1 MNIIAL
7 IKQVPDTAQLSGTV
21 NGLALMEDG
30 SPRIVNP
37 WDEYT
42 LETAIQL
49 KEAHN
54 GHITVL
60 CMGKPEAEEALKTS
74 LAMGA
79 DEAILV
85 SDPAFENSDSLT
97 TARVLVAAIQKIGDF
112 DIIVAGR
119 SAIDGN
125 TAATPVQV
133 AALLDLPPISFVA
146 ELKEVDP
153 QAKTISAVRLLD
165 NGRETVSSQL
175 PALISVVKEIG
186 EPRYPSFMGIRKA
199 AQANIPTWSLSDLGL
214 EANQVGAAGSHVSW
228 PRVSLPTAPE
238 VTNEKIEGDPTEVAK
253 ILADKL
259 IADQVI

>member
-1 MNIIAL
+1 MNIITL

-21 NGLALMEDG
+21 NGLVLMEDG
-30 SPRIVNP
+30 GPRIVNP
-37 WDEYT
+37 WDEYA

-54 GHITVL
+54 GHVTLVCL
-60 CMGKPEAEEALKTS
+60 GKPEAEAALKTG

-79 DEAILV
+79 DKAILL
-85 SDPAFENSDSLT
+85 SDPAFENSDSLA
-97 TARVLVAAIQKIGDF
+97 TARVLVAAILKIGAF

-175 PALISVVKEIG
+175 PAVISVVKEIN

-199 AQANIPTWSLSDLGL
+199 AQADIPTWGLSDLSL
-214 EANQVGAAGSHVSW
+214 ETNQVGAAGSQVSW
-228 PRVSLPTAPE
+228 PSVSLPAAPE
-238 VTNEKIEGDPTEVAK
+238 VTNERIEGDPASVAK

>member
-1 MNIIAL
+1 MNIITL
-7 IKQVPDTAQLSGTV
+7 IKQVPDTAQLSAAV
-21 NGLALMEDG
+21 DGLKLMEDG

-37 WDEYT
+37 WDEYA

-49 KEAHN
+49 KEAHE
-54 GHITVL
+54 GHVTAL
-60 CMGKPEAEEALKTS
+60 CMGKPEALDALRTG

-79 DEAILV
+79 DEAILI
-85 SDPAFENSDSLT
+85 SDPAFEGSDSLA
-97 TARVLVAAIQKIGDF
+97 TARVLVAAIRKIGDF
-112 DIIVAGR
+112 DLIVAGR

-153 QAKTISAVRLLD
+153 EARSVTAVRLLD
-165 NGRETVSSQL
+165 SGRETVSGPL
-175 PALISVVKEIG
+175 PALISVVKEIN

-199 AQANIPTWSLSDLGL
+199 AQADIPTWGLSDLGL
-214 EANQVGAAGSHVSW
+214 EASQVGAAGSQVSW
-228 PRVSLPTAPE
+228 PSVSLPAAPE
-238 VTNEKIEGDPTEVAK
+238 TAGERIEGDPAEVAR